1 MEVETLKSRRE
12 QIFEVAQRLFR
23 SNGYNATSIRH
34 LAREIGIEPAS
45 IYSHVDSKEEIL
57 SSICFGMADEFFES
71 LENAKQ
77 EAGEDPEDKL
87 IAAIKGHIRVIT
99 RNIDASAVF
108 LHDWQYLSA
117 DKLERF
123 KQQRELYENEFQAM
137 VQEGMK
143 LGLFKTYD
151 EKFTVLTILSAL
163 NWTFEW
169 YKPDGRM
176 SPDDIGGYLADM
188 LLNGIRQN

>member
-1 MEVETLKSRRE
+1 MEVETLQSRRE
-12 QIFEVAQRLFR
+12 QIFEIAQRLFR
-23 SNGYNATSIRH
+23 TNGYNATSIRH
-34 LAREIGIEPAS
+34 LAKEIGIEPAS

-57 SSICFGMADEFFES
+57 SSICFGMAEEFFES

-87 IAAIKGHIRVIT
+87 VAAIKGHIRVIT

-108 LHDWQYLSA
+108 LHDWQYLSP

-123 KQQRELYENEFQAM
+123 KHQRVLYENEFQAM
-137 VQEGMK
+137 VAEGMT
-143 LGLFKTYD
+143 LGRFKAYD

-169 YKPDGRM
+169 YKPDGPM

>member
-1 MEVETLKSRRE
+1 MEVETLQSRKE
-12 QIFEVAQRLFR
+12 QIFEIAQRLFR
-23 SNGYNATSIRH
+23 TNGYNATSIRH

-71 LENAKQ
+71 LENAKK
-77 EAGEDPEDKL
+77 ESGEDPEDKL

-108 LHDWQYLSA
+108 LHDWQYLSPN
-117 DKLERF
+117 KLERF

-137 VQEGMK
+137 VEEGMK
-143 LGLFKTYD
+143 LERFKAYD

-169 YKPDGRM
+169 YKPDGPM

>member
-1 MEVETLKSRRE
+1 MEATTLKTRRD

-23 SNGYNATSIRH
+23 TNGYNATSIRH

-71 LENAKQ
+71 LEEAKQ
-77 EAGEDPEDKL
+77 LAANNPEAQL
-87 IAAIKGHIRVIT
+87 VAAIKGHIRVIT
-99 RNIDASAVF
+99 RHINASAVF
-108 LHDWQYLSA
+108 LHDWQYLA
-117 DKLERF
+117 PDKLEQF
-123 KQQRELYENEFQAM
+123 KKQREQYENEFQAIIH
-137 VQEGMK
+137 QGSE
-143 LGLFKTYD
+143 LGHFRIYN

-169 YKPDGRM
+169 YKPDGPM
-176 SPDDIGGYLADM
+176 SADDIGEYLADM
-188 LLNGIRQN
+188 LLNGIRQD

>member
-1 MEVETLKSRRE
+1 MEVETLQSRRE
-12 QIFEVAQRLFR
+12 QIFEIAQRLFR

-34 LAREIGIEPAS
+34 LAKEIGIEPAS

-77 EAGEDPEDKL
+77 GAEDDPEDKL

-99 RNIDASAVF
+99 RNINASAVF
-108 LHDWQYLSA
+108 LHDWQYLSQ

-123 KQQRELYENEFQAM
+123 KHQRELYENEFQAM
-137 VQEGMK
+137 VEEGMK
-143 LGLFKTYD
+143 LERFKVYD

-169 YKPDGRM
+169 YKPDGPM
-176 SPDDIGGYLADM
+176 SADDIGGYLADM